1 MDRKAVR
8 AAVLA
13 LLCCVGA
20 GDALAQNNANAW
32 VTAWSTSQ
40 QGAAQAAVNNASL
53 RLIARVTLPGDAV
66 RIRLDNTFGKTPV
79 TFSHV
84 TVAPRV
90 RGAEV
95 AGQLLRPVTFA
106 DRPVVTIPMGA
117 SVESDPVTL
126 HVEAQQDVAVSF
138 AVEGSAQ
145 ASQHNNA
152 QVTSYATDDGAGDQT
167 ASVDGKAF
175 TKNMVT
181 MPWLKSIDVQ
191 DPAPATAIVALGDSI
206 TDGTCSTLNAH
217 DRWEDVLAERFAL
230 ENTVRHA
237 VINEGIGGNTAV
249 SVSTYNPPVN
259 SPPGVDRFDRDVL
272 SHAGVSHL
280 IVFLGTNDIARGAT
294 ADQVIGGLKDIM
306 ARARAKGIKVI
317 GVTIVPR
324 HNTTNGVGGAG
335 WNDAKTKVRNQVN
348 AWIRKEAG
356 FDAVLDFD
364 QVVRS
369 RANPDLLAPEY
380 NCGDG
385 VHPSPIGYFEI
396 GKSINLRLF
405 DGR

>member
-13 LLCCVGA
+13 VLCCVGA
-20 GDALAQNNANAW
+20 GDALAQNNAPGW

-40 QGAAQAAVNNASL
+40 QGTAQTAVNNASL
-53 RLIARVTLPGDAV
+53 RLIARVTLPGNAV

-79 TFSHV
+79 TFSRV
-84 TVAPRV
+84 AVAPRV
-90 RGAEV
+90 RGAEEAPNLV
-95 AGQLLRPVTFA
+95 RTVSFAGQPM
-106 DRPVVTIPMGA
+106 VTIPMGA
-117 SVESDPVTL
+117 SVESDPVQL
-126 HVEAQQDVAVSF
+126 HVEAQQDLAVSL

-152 QVTSYATDDGAGDQT
+152 QVTSYATEDGAGDHT
-167 ASVDGKAF
+167 LSINGADF
-175 TKNMVT
+175 TKTLVT

-191 DPAPATAIVALGDSI
+191 DPVPATAIVALGDSI

-230 ENTVRHA
+230 ETPVLHS

-249 SVSTYNPPVN
+249 SVATYSPPVN

-294 ADQVIGGLKDIM
+294 AEQVIAGLKDIM
-306 ARARAKGIKVI
+306 TRARAKGIRVI

-324 HNTTNGVGGAG
+324 HNTNQGVGGAG
-335 WNDAKTKVRNQVN
+335 WNDDKTKVRNLVN
-348 AWIRKEAG
+348 AWIRNDAG

-364 QVVRS
+364 QVVRD
-369 RANPDLLAPEY
+369 RYHPDRLADEY

-385 VHPSPIGYFEI
+385 VHPSPIGYFEL

>member
-8 AAVLA
+8 AAVLVV
-13 LLCCVGA
+13 LCCVGA
-20 GDALAQNNANAW
+20 GDALAQNNAQGW

-40 QGAAQAAVNNASL
+40 QGAAQAVVNNATL

-79 TFSHV
+79 TFSRV
-84 TVAPRV
+84 AIAPRV

-95 AGQLLRPVTFA
+95 AANLVRTVSFAGQPM
-106 DRPVVTIPMGA
+106 VTIAMGA
-117 SVESDPVTL
+117 SVESDPIPL
-126 HVEAQQDVAVSF
+126 QVEAEQDLAVSL
-138 AVEGSAQ
+138 AVAGSAQ

-152 QVTSYATDDGAGDQT
+152 QVTSYATEDGAGDHT
-167 ASVDGKAF
+167 LSIKGADF
-175 TKNMVT
+175 TRNMVT

-191 DPAPATAIVALGDSI
+191 DPAPASAIVALGDSI

-230 ENTVRHA
+230 ENPVRHA
-237 VINEGIGGNTAV
+237 VLNEGIGGNTAV
-249 SVSTYNPPVN
+249 NAPTFNPPVN

-306 ARARAKGIKVI
+306 TRARAKGIKVI

-324 HNTTNGVGGAG
+324 HNTNQGVGGAG

-348 AWIRKEAG
+348 TWIRKEAG

-369 RANPDLLAPEY
+369 RANPDMLAPEY

>member
-1 MDRKAVR
+1 MDRNSVR
-8 AAVLA
+8 AAALA

-20 GDALAQNNANAW
+20 GDALAQGNAPGW

-40 QGAAQAAVNNASL
+40 QGAAQVAVNNASL
-53 RLIARVTLPGDAV
+53 RLIARVTLPGDAI

-79 TFSHV
+79 TFSRV
-84 TVAPRV
+84 AVAPRV

-95 AGQLLRPVTFA
+95 AANLVRAVSFAGQRM
-106 DRPVVTIPMGA
+106 VTIPVGA
-117 SVESDPVTL
+117 SVESDPVSL
-126 HVEAQQDVAVSF
+126 HVEAQQDLAVSL
-138 AVEGSAQ
+138 AVDGSAQ

-152 QVTSYATDDGAGDQT
+152 QVTSYATEDGAGDHT
-167 ASVDGKAF
+167 LSIGGADF
-175 TKNMVT
+175 TRNMVT

-230 ENTVRHA
+230 ENQVRHA
-237 VINEGIGGNTAV
+237 VLNEGIGGNTAV
-249 SVSTYNPPVN
+249 NAPTFNPPVN

-306 ARARAKGIKVI
+306 TRARAKGIKVI

-324 HNTTNGVGGAG
+324 HNTNQGVGGAS

-348 AWIRKEAG
+348 AWIRTDAG

-364 QVVRS
+364 RIVRS
-369 RANPDLLAPEY
+369 RANPDMLAPEY